1 MIKVTHCLFL
11 FFLLTTITKKLLG
24 SKLNLKTRLTRYNK
38 IEENMQTAHSKTY
51 RVIGQNEWSKT
62 ACSHSAAA
70 TTLRISTKKTMHTA
84 SIEKLLISTADTHQF
99 NCNIIIGSQLQQKS
113 RGLR

>member
-1 MIKVTHCLFL
+1 MQCLFL
-11 FFLLTTITKKLLG
+11 FFLLTTIRKTLLG

-62 ACSHSAAA
+62 ACSHSSCCYHAKDFNNN
-70 TTLRISTKKTMHTA
+70 KKTMHTA

>member
-1 MIKVTHCLFL
+1 MFISV
-11 FFLLTTITKKLLG
+11 FLLTTIRKTLLG
-24 SKLNLKTRLTRYNK
+24 SKLNLKIRLSCCYHAKDFN
-38 IEENMQTAHSKTY
+38 
-51 RVIGQNEWSKT
+51 
-62 ACSHSAAA
+62 
-70 TTLRISTKKTMHTA
+70 KKTMHTA